1 MGSDTCK
8 LRRFESPIRIDIG
21 VSWREIDEARAETE
35 NINEEKDENGEEIS
49 EHIVH
54 AQDMIADSC
63 LEYKPTSDYILARQ
77 DDTGRGMA
85 WPGAAR
91 QDKDVKMNLKEVGEK
106 TEDYFK
112 RVNVFSLVNVR
123 PASAGHGVARQNP
136 TRPGRT
142 RQDKELNNED
152 L

>member
-8 LRRFESPIRIDIG
+8 LRGSESPVRIDIG
-21 VSWREIDEARAETE
+21 VSWKEIEETRAETE
-35 NINEEKDENGEEIS
+35 NGNMKTPEQ
-49 EHIVH
+49 IVH
-54 AQDMIADSC
+54 MQDTIADSC
-63 LEYKPTSDYILARQ
+63 LEYELDEVGSGLARS
-77 DDTGRGMA
+77 
-85 WPGAAR
+85 GAAR
-91 QDKDVKMNLKEVGEK
+91 LDQAGLGTARQGEDSKTNLKEVGEK

-123 PASAGHGVARQNP
+123 PASARHGVAWQNP